1 VGGDANDRK
10 VLIIGAGDMGG
21 RLAAGLAASGR
32 LREVVLVDLP
42 GSGLGEKAATIASSF
57 DALVRAV
64 ECDACRQREVERL
77 LTSVRPD
84 LVVQA
89 ASMQSPWA
97 LIGRRD
103 ASARALSAAGIGI
116 RLPLQLPCLLS
127 VMRAVR
133 EVDFDGPVANLSLP
147 DLTHPILAGLG
158 HAPTVGLGNVAMLLV
173 RVRAALRSR
182 QPEGELPLVRVVGQH
197 FQVYGVM
204 QARPPADPADRPRV
218 YLGEQGERADALA
231 YAAPPIAPGLR
242 YNEVTAAAAL
252 PVLLALLPGAA
263 PLRWSTPAPAG
274 LPGGYPVRIV
284 EGLVSVDLPPEVELG
299 ESAAYCA
306 RIGRSDGVE
315 RVDPDGTVHFTEE
328 ARSAIAE
335 VAPDLGEPLPI
346 DDRVIATRAER
357 ILELLWTNDPA
368 YNRSR

>member
-1 VGGDANDRK
+1 
-10 VLIIGAGDMGG
+10 MGG

-42 GSGLGEKAATIASSF
+42 GNGLDEKVATIASSF
-57 DALVRAV
+57 DLSVRAV
-64 ECDACRQREVERL
+64 ECDARRQREVERL

-89 ASMQSPWA
+89 ASLQSPWA
-97 LIGRRD
+97 LIRRRD
-103 ASARALSAAGIGI
+103 ASARALSAAGIGV

-133 EVDFDGPVANLSLP
+133 QAGFDGPVANLSLP
-147 DLTHPILAGLG
+147 DLTHPILAALGL
-158 HAPTVGLGNVAMLLV
+158 APTVGLGNVAMLLL

-182 QPEGELPLVRVVGQH
+182 RPEGGELPLVRVVGQH

-218 YLGEQGERADALA
+218 YLGEHGERADELA
-231 YAAPPIAPGLR
+231 YAGPPIAPGIR

-284 EGLVSVDLPPEVELG
+284 EGLVSLDLPPDVELQA
-299 ESAAYCA
+299 SAAYCA
-306 RIGRSDGVE
+306 RIGRNDGVE

-346 DDRVIATRAER
+346 GDRVIAARAER
-357 ILELLWTNDPA
+357 ILELLRAGDPA
-368 YNRSR
+368 